1 MGKSPGLVI
10 TLIVFIILTLMLGVA
25 SYFLAQ
31 SYQETVAKLTQ
42 AEEKAQNAEGE
53 IRKVSGQID
62 KIKEKVGYPGSDAD
76 ALLQEMDNDIKN
88 ALGDVTE
95 IPKDYKGAIVALATN
110 LQQKNSDLEA
120 AVRQRDEFRV
130 VAAEQENKARQQ
142 KEEFDGKVG
151 KLTDEFKARDT
162 EAAARYDELSKSNL
176 ELVKKIE
183 TIEKEA
189 KQVNE
194 EYRVQTADANETAA
208 AVAQINVSLR
218 DKLDQMSQAE
228 FEVPDGK
235 IIYVDQLNRKVR
247 LNIGRAE
254 GVRLLTNFSVFP
266 YNAVELGVIQPKG
279 SVEITR
285 IVGDHESEARIIS
298 DEMTNPFLPNDL
310 IYTPLWKTGDKVKFA
325 LDYFLD
331 VNKDGK
337 NDIDLMVNLINMA
350 GSSVAAWI
358 DENGEIHGEITP
370 DISYFIIGNESLI
383 DMLDTD
389 NTKTKEVKAA
399 IQKAHTEMFEKVR
412 LNSVREVR
420 LSEFLRRVNYRSTA
434 DVAKYQEQGGVT
446 PNISTPGSPIV
457 SKANVAPIYIPGEK
471 GAQPVS
477 QGLTAPIYGKGSGG
491 QVIESPG
498 KVSDFYF
505 QKRNPGL

>member
-10 TLIVFIILTLMLGVA
+10 TLIIFIILTLALGVV
-25 SYFLAQ
+25 SYFMAQ
-31 SYQETVAKLTQ
+31 GYKETAVKLQQ
-42 AEEKAQNAEGE
+42 AEEQAQNAEGE
-53 IRKVSGQID
+53 VRKINGQID

-88 ALGDVTE
+88 AMGDVTE
-95 IPKDYKGAIVALATN
+95 IPKDYKGTLVALATN
-110 LQQKNSDLEA
+110 LQQKNKDMDE

-130 VAAEQENKARQQ
+130 VAEEQENKSRVQ
-142 KEEFDGKVG
+142 KTEFDDKVT
-151 KLTDEFKARDT
+151 KLTEEFKARDS
-162 EAAARYDELSKSNL
+162 EAAQRYDTLSQSNL

-189 KQVNE
+189 KKVNE

-208 AVAQINVSLR
+208 SVAQINVSLR
-218 DKLDQMSQAE
+218 DKLDQMSQAD
-228 FEVPDGK
+228 FDVPDGK

-266 YNAVELGVIQPKG
+266 YNVVELGTIQPKG

-285 IVGDHESEARIIS
+285 IVGDHESEARIVS
-298 DEMTNPFLPNDL
+298 DEMTNPFLPNDV
-310 IYTPLWKTGDKVKFA
+310 IYTPLWKTGDTVKFA

-358 DENGEIHGEITP
+358 DDKGEIHGEITP
-370 DISYFIIGNESLI
+370 DISYFIIGDEALFEKLN
-383 DMLDTD
+383 DD
-389 NTKTKEVKAA
+389 NTKDQAVKDA
-399 IQKAHTEMFEKVR
+399 IHKAHTDMYEKVR
-412 LNSVREVR
+412 MNSVREVR
-420 LSEFLRRVNYRSTA
+420 LREFLRRVNYRSTA
-434 DVAKYQEQGGVT
+434 DVAKFQEQGGVT
-446 PNISTPGSPIV
+446 PNISSPGSPIV
-457 SKANVAPIYIPGEK
+457 SKANVAPIYIPGDK
-471 GAQPVS
+471 PSSPDSHGI
-477 QGLTAPIYGKGSGG
+477 TAPIYSKNSGG